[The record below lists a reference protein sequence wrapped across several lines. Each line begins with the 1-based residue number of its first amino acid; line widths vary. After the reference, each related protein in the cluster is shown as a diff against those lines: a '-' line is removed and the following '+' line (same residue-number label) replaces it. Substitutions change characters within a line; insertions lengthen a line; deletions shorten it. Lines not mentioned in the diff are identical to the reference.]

1 MATARVI
8 PGQAA
13 NWTITFTYNGSTLA
27 VTYPGLAVSP
37 GDQVTFSNSSSSTAP
52 IVITFVTPTLPP
64 NVTPPTSPLFPNMTI
79 QIGQSQQQTAPQNVN
94 ASVNYN
100 VSVGGVT
107 IPGGPYAIQVGTGP
121 LYVQITNSAASPQS
135 VAIPEDGMLGMF
147 STDVTYYLDW
157 TNTGNPFPTPI
168 PGLTTVYLATS
179 TNNPNSA
186 YKDTVSGALFKYTL
200 GTTPPHAEHAKS
212 RPIELTKS
220 GHPIVGTGGGNK
232 VIIQN
237 S

>member
-13 NWTITFTYNGSTLA
+13 NWTITFTYDGSTLT

-52 IVITFVTPTLPP
+52 IGITFVTPTLPP
-64 NVTPPTSPLFPNMTI
+64 NVPPLSSPLFSNMTL
-79 QIGQSQQQTAPQNVN
+79 QVGGSQQQTAPQNVN

-107 IPGGPYAIQVGTGP
+107 VPGGPYAIQVGTGP

-135 VAIPEDGMLGMF
+135 VAIPEDGMLAMF

-157 TNTGNPFPTPI
+157 TSTGNPFPRPI

-179 TNNPNSA
+179 TNNPNIA
-186 YKDTVSGALFKYTL
+186 YEDTVSGAIFKYTIS
-200 GTTPPHAEHAKS
+200 TTPLHAERAKS

-220 GHPIVGTGGGNK
+220 GQPSVVAGGGNK